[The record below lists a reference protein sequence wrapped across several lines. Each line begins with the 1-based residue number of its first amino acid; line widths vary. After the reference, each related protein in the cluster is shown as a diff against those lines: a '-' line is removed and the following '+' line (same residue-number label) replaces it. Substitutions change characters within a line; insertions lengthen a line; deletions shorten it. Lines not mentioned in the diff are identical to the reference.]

1 MELKYIGQVVSSA
14 VEALTARVAVL
25 DNARLEA
32 EREIVSLKLA
42 LSSVVPVA
50 GTDETLHT
58 ESSSLGRGGSSGKR
72 KAVELRDTEVSDGG
86 GSASPGTPVRRGAVR
101 KKRRGAS

>member
-1 MELKYIGQVVSSA
+1 MELKYVGQVVSST

-32 EREIVSLKLA
+32 EREIVSLKSA
-42 LSSVVPVA
+42 LSGVTPVVGA
-50 GTDETLHT
+50 EALRAEG
-58 ESSSLGRGGSSGKR
+58 SSGRVGSSGKR

-86 GSASPGTPVRRGAVR
+86 GSASPSTPVRRGAVR